1 MRRVVYE
8 SGGTG
13 KEARIDN
20 FIVCGKTGTVQNGK
34 NKKNHSVF
42 IAFAP
47 IKNPKIAIAVFIENA
62 GAGGAWAA
70 PIAGL
75 MLDKYLNKK
84 ISDKEKEQAII
95 NANLMSS
102 N

>member
-1 MRRVVYE
+1 MRKNRD
-8 SGGTG
+8 GT
-13 KEARIDN
+13 KWQ
-20 FIVCGKTGTVQNGK
+20 KQ
-34 NKKNHSVF
+34 KNHSVF

-47 IKNPKIAIAVFIENA
+47 IDNPKIAIAVFVENA
-62 GAGGAWAA
+62 GAGGDWAA

-95 NANLMSS
+95 NANLMYSY
-102 N
+102 